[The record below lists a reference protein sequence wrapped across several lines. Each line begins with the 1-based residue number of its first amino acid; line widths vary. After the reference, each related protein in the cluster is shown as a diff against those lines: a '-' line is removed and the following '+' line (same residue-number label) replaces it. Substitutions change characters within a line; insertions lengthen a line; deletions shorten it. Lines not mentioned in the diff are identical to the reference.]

1 MALAKGIGATRAGV
15 IKTTFKEE
23 TETDNFGEQ
32 AVLCG
37 GITGLIGEA
46 FKILISEGYQ
56 PEIAYFEV
64 LHEMKLIVDL
74 IQNGGFENM
83 WNAVSNT
90 AEYGGRTRGSRIIDQ
105 HVVNNMREVLKEVQ
119 NGNFA
124 DEWMNEY
131 HKGIPNLSKMRS
143 DSQKETLEQV
153 GKELRS
159 MFVKK

>member
-1 MALAKGIGATRAGV
+1 
-15 IKTTFKEE
+15 
-23 TETDNFGEQ
+23 
-32 AVLCG
+32 
-37 GITGLIGEA
+37 
-46 FKILISEGYQ
+46 
-56 PEIAYFEV
+56 
-64 LHEMKLIVDL
+64 
-74 IQNGGFENM
+74 
-83 WNAVSNT
+83 
-90 AEYGGRTRGSRIIDQ
+90 
-105 HVVNNMREVLKEVQ
+105 MREVLKEVQ